1 MDIDKSLYMS
11 EFLKMR
17 QDLGTVELYT
27 VKNILFTNL
36 YDEMT
41 PKSHSTEVI
50 QAIEEVNKEAEKKT
64 IMVLEGSQDSFIPKD
79 PQVLPELFSDLPD
92 TELETPIQ
100 EVKKIHIDKEEPD
113 KIVEG
118 ELKQIII
125 DPKYIA
131 KDK

>member
-11 EFLKMR
+11 DFLKMR
-17 QDLGTVELYT
+17 QDLGTVELYP

-41 PKSHSTEVI
+41 PKVHSTEVV
-50 QAIEEVNKEAEKKT
+50 QAIEDINKETEKKT
-64 IMVLEGSQDSFIPKD
+64 IMVLEGSQDSFTPIE

-92 TELETPIQ
+92 TTLESPKQ

-113 KIVEG
+113 KVVEG
-118 ELKQIII
+118 ELKQIVI

-131 KDK
+131 KDN

>member
-1 MDIDKSLYMS
+1 MDIDKSLYMADFMKLR
-11 EFLKMR
+11 EE
-17 QDLGTVELYT
+17 LGKVERNK
-27 VKNILFTNL
+27 VKDVLFSNL

-41 PKSHSTEVI
+41 PKYHSTEVI
-50 QAIEEVNKEAEKKT
+50 QAIEEINKETEKKT
-64 IMVLEGSQDSFIPKD
+64 IMVLEGSQESFTKE

-92 TELETPIQ
+92 TDLETPIQ

>member
-11 EFLKMR
+11 DFLRMR
-17 QDLGTVELYT
+17 QDLGTVELYP

-41 PKSHSTEVI
+41 PKVHSTEVVL
-50 QAIEEVNKEAEKKT
+50 AIEEINKEAEKKT
-64 IMVLEGSQDSFIPKD
+64 IMVLEGSQESFTPIE

-92 TELETPIQ
+92 TTLENPIQ

-113 KIVEG
+113 KVVEG
-118 ELKQIII
+118 ELKQIVI

-131 KDK
+131 KDN

>member
-11 EFLKMR
+11 DFLRMR
-17 QDLGTVELYT
+17 QDLGTVELYP

-41 PKSHSTEVI
+41 PKVHSTEVV
-50 QAIEEVNKEAEKKT
+50 QAIEEINKETEKKT
-64 IMVLEGSQDSFIPKD
+64 IMVLEGSQESFTPIE

-92 TELETPIQ
+92 TTLEKPIQ
-100 EVKKIHIDKEEPD
+100 EVKKIHIDKEEPE
-113 KIVEG
+113 KVVEG
-118 ELKQIII
+118 ELKQIVI

-131 KDK
+131 KDN